1 MGGQTHSPR
10 AERERRLAMLA
21 TDQHGVLA
29 RRQLLQA
36 GLGKSAIDSRV
47 QSGRLLLLH
56 RGVYAVGHSRL
67 TQRGRWMA
75 AVLAC
80 GEGAALSHS
89 SAAALW
95 GLMRARGPSIHVTS
109 QHGRGGR
116 TVITLHRSRL
126 HPEDRTRRDGI
137 PVTSLPRT
145 LLDLADVVEEE
156 RWGRAAEEAER
167 LGLLELRVLE
177 GVCDRAPGRR
187 GLRPCRR
194 LIDAAR
200 AAFRTRSA
208 LEDRFAVFCDSRGI
222 PPASRNVLVEGMEV
236 DALWP
241 RERVIVELDGFAFH
255 GHRAAFERDRARDAG
270 LQAAGHR
277 VIRLTQRRLE
287 DEPGAVAAE
296 IARLLKSRA

>member
-167 LGLLELRVLE
+167 LGLLEHTGARARLRPGAGTARPSTLPQVDRRSASGVPDSLGARGSLRGVLRQPRHPTSLAQRPRR
-177 GVCDRAPGRR
+177 GDGGRCPLAAGAGDRRTRRIRLPRPPR
-187 GLRPCRR
+187 GLR
-194 LIDAAR
+194 AR
-200 AAFRTRSA
+200 
-208 LEDRFAVFCDSRGI
+208 SRGLA
-222 PPASRNVLVEGMEV
+222 PPSRPPVTG
-236 DALWP
+236 
-241 RERVIVELDGFAFH
+241 
-255 GHRAAFERDRARDAG
+255 
-270 LQAAGHR
+270 
-277 VIRLTQRRLE
+277 
-287 DEPGAVAAE
+287 
-296 IARLLKSRA
+296 